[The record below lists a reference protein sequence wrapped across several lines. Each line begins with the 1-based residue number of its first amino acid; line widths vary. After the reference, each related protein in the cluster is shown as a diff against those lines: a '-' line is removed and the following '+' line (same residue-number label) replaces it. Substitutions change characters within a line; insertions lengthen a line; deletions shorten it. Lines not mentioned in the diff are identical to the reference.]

1 MYKKTLINLTAITMA
16 MSIAFAPSVT
26 AFAAEPATETE
37 IQSVIEPNVP
47 TNGDQ
52 EGDDAG
58 EVIVINEGES
68 VNISGEETVT
78 VKGNPVG
85 TETESAVK
93 ATEGATVFVEGD
105 KITSESTG
113 IEADGSIVLASG
125 DYDTYEKKD
134 NVSGKDAGIKAT
146 NGSTVAVNGN
156 VEGADAIINDGTGL
170 IVVEGDVRG
179 TSGAGFVVESAPGKT
194 GGIVIVDGQI
204 GSDQPMSNPSKI
216 ILINGNNYGSYADYS
231 SVGRK
236 EIKDENG
243 QVIKVEYDYEKI
255 AQAIVDSFPTF
266 YAREYNGVSIQQNY
280 SISESGMSTSTFYEQ
295 YLTGQY
301 NDKTHFIIGVDTSE
315 NSNYSILGG
324 YEEDMYKNYGLYTI
338 TGSTG
343 LKVELKDDRYTITG
357 GENATVIDNG
367 DNTYTVKIKGWH
379 GGINITAVLK
389 PVTIPV
395 AVNNGSDA
403 QYVAATESQEP
414 EFVDLPVLFATFS
427 IENPDDLPE
436 VLGASRDGGI
446 VESTKPVVTVKAN
459 GNLTALQYKR
469 AFIDTVKSAPQ
480 GAIVRLETSASYCID
495 KMMMEALAARADL
508 TLEVTFPVNHEKT
521 TVVVPAGYDH
531 MSLLDENGYC
541 GFLYL
546 ASVFNK

>member
-16 MSIAFAPSVT
+16 MSIAFAPTVT

-47 TNGDQ
+47 ANGGQ
-52 EGDDAG
+52 EGEDVG
-58 EVIVINEGES
+58 EVIVIGEGERVEVS
-68 VNISGEETVT
+68 EGTVT

-85 TETESAVK
+85 SESESAVE
-93 ATEGATVFVEGD
+93 ASNSSIVFVEGSS
-105 KITSESTG
+105 ITSEGTA
-113 IEADGSIVLASG
+113 IEADGATVVASG
-125 DYDTYEKKD
+125 DYDTYDKKD
-134 NVSGKDAGIKAT
+134 NVSGDKAGIKAT
-146 NGSTVAVNGN
+146 NDSTVAVNGD
-156 VEGADAIINDGTGL
+156 VTGADAIISDGTGL
-170 IVVEGDVRG
+170 IVVEGDVHG
-179 TSGAGFVVESAPGKT
+179 TSGAGFVVESAPGKN
-194 GGIVIVDGQI
+194 GGIVIVDGKI
-204 GSDQPMSNPSKI
+204 ISDQPMSDPGKI
-216 ILINGNNYGSYADYS
+216 ILLTGNNYGSYTDYS
-231 SVGRK
+231 SAGKK
-236 EIKDENG
+236 ETTDENG
-243 QVIKVEYDYEKI
+243 NTKVEYDYDAI
-255 AQAIVDSFPTF
+255 AKAIIDSFPTF

-280 SISESGMSTSTFYEQ
+280 SIAESGMDTSTFYHD
-295 YLTGQY
+295 YLRSKY
-301 NDKTHFIIGVDTSE
+301 NDKTNFIIGVDTSE
-315 NSNYSILGG
+315 NSNYQVLEG
-324 YEEDMYKNYGLYTI
+324 YDENMLKEYGLYTI
-338 TGSTG
+338 SGKSG
-343 LKVELKDDRYTITG
+343 LKISAKDGYTITG

-389 PVTIPV
+389 PATISV
-395 AVNNGSDA
+395 AANNGSEA
-403 QYVAATESQEP
+403 QYVASESQEP
-414 EFVDLPVLFATFS
+414 EIVNVPVLFATLS
-427 IENPDDLPE
+427 IENSSELPE
-436 VLGASRDGGI
+436 VLGASLEDG
-446 VESTKPVVTVKAN
+446 VVTSNKPVVTVKAN

-469 AFIDTVKSAPQ
+469 AFIDTVKNAPQ

>member
-16 MSIAFAPSVT
+16 MSIAFAPTVT

-47 TNGDQ
+47 ANGGQ
-52 EGDDAG
+52 EGEDVG
-58 EVIVINEGES
+58 EVIEIGVGERVEVSEG
-68 VNISGEETVT
+68 TVT

-85 TETESAVK
+85 SESESAVE
-93 ATEGATVFVEGD
+93 ASNGSIVFVEGSS
-105 KITSESTG
+105 ITSEGTA
-113 IEADGSIVLASG
+113 IEADGATVVASG
-125 DYDTYEKKD
+125 DYDTYDKKD
-134 NVSGKDAGIKAT
+134 NVSGDKAGIKAT
-146 NGSTVAVNGN
+146 NGSTVAVNGD
-156 VEGADAIINDGTGL
+156 VTGADAIISDGTGL
-170 IVVEGDVRG
+170 IVVEGDVHG
-179 TSGAGFVVESAPGKT
+179 TSGAGFVVESAPKKN
-194 GGIVIVDGQI
+194 GGIVIVDGKI
-204 GSDQPMSNPSKI
+204 ISDQPMSDPGKI
-216 ILINGNNYGSYADYS
+216 ILLTGNNYGSYTDYS
-231 SVGRK
+231 SAGRK
-236 EIKDENG
+236 ETTDENG
-243 QVIKVEYDYEKI
+243 NTKVEYDYEAI
-255 AQAIVDSFPTF
+255 AKAIIDSFPTF

-280 SISESGMSTSTFYEQ
+280 SIAESGMDTSTFYQNYLRSQ
-295 YLTGQY
+295 YT
-301 NDKTHFIIGVDTSE
+301 DKTNFIIGVDTSE
-315 NSNYSILGG
+315 SSNYQVLEG
-324 YEEDMYKNYGLYTI
+324 YDENMLKEYGLYTI
-338 TGSTG
+338 SGKSG
-343 LKVELKDDRYTITG
+343 LKISAKDGYTITG

-389 PVTIPV
+389 PATIAV
-395 AVNNGSDA
+395 AANNGSEA
-403 QYVAATESQEP
+403 QYVASESQEP
-414 EFVDLPVLFATFS
+414 EIVNVPVLFATLS
-427 IENPDDLPE
+427 IENSSELPE
-436 VLGASRDGGI
+436 VLGASLEDG
-446 VESTKPVVTVKAN
+446 VVTSNKPVVTVKAN

-469 AFIDTVKSAPQ
+469 AFIDTVKNAPQ